1 MSLEIA
7 PHIVIPPGYR
17 IVYRV
22 GRFVLYSIFLFLS
35 GLLFMKVV
43 FPDIYA
49 TFDFSRYDHPKNSII
64 EPKIRESQEQS
75 DGILQ
80 KNQVLIGAITAEG
93 DFKNIYA
100 DFSSLDEREI
110 QGEFSLVRMYRAM
123 TYPDGPS
130 AIFFDGTL
138 LLYENNHY
146 IISKE
151 LARFIPKDT
160 LEALDFS
167 EEQFLPVGKEEFL
180 LHPLGDP
187 IQKDEYWIEGSLFF
201 RDGTY
206 YQITEGRADYF
217 VSKNAFLSK
226 YDEKYVRRTNRDFPD
241 HEISEVV
248 GFADGVLMDYQGGVY
263 VSSEGKA
270 RPIDSPQSFLSKGYT
285 WEDVI
290 PVTEEEFLAYA
301 QGETYNARRVHVDG
315 TVFVDTTSEET
326 FFVENGKKRRIS
338 GDNIYSQFKNLP
350 LVVIDAHPETV
361 RCIVQEDVI
370 GYGCVLQAPHD
381 GRGVEYQFSFIPS
394 SNGALSSMS
403 LVFDKEINKENLSM
417 FLSNLRSR
425 IMKRFGL

>member
-1 MSLEIA
+1 
-7 PHIVIPPGYR
+7 
-17 IVYRV
+17 
-22 GRFVLYSIFLFLS
+22 
-35 GLLFMKVV
+35 
-43 FPDIYA
+43 
-49 TFDFSRYDHPKNSII
+49 
-64 EPKIRESQEQS
+64 
-75 DGILQ
+75 
-80 KNQVLIGAITAEG
+80 
-93 DFKNIYA
+93 
-100 DFSSLDEREI
+100 
-110 QGEFSLVRMYRAM
+110 
-123 TYPDGPS
+123 
-130 AIFFDGTL
+130 
-138 LLYENNHY
+138 
-146 IISKE
+146 
-151 LARFIPKDT
+151 
-160 LEALDFS
+160 
-167 EEQFLPVGKEEFL
+167 
-180 LHPLGDP
+180 
-187 IQKDEYWIEGSLFF
+187 
-201 RDGTY
+201 
-206 YQITEGRADYF
+206 
-217 VSKNAFLSK
+217 
-226 YDEKYVRRTNRDFPD
+226 
-241 HEISEVV
+241 
-248 GFADGVLMDYQGGVY
+248 MDYQGGVY

-381 GRGVEYQFSFIPS
+381 GRGMEYQFSFIPS